1 MLLAKNVI
9 SEMYMHTGT
18 SALLRDK
25 DMMSCPVLA
34 DLI

>member
-18 SALLRDK
+18 FALLRDK
-25 DMMSCPVLA
+25 YMISCPVLS
-34 DLI
+34 DVI